1 MALVTSFLDIGLS
14 GSFSS
19 SSSGGSDVG
28 CNGETNASPTR
39 RFFRGVEGPGEGL
52 LQITTVYVMFDFVHG
67 IQLRHGTVGALVNIF
82 VDIYQMA
89 RMVPLD
95 FDADRR
101 LVGEF
106 VDVASGHPPS
116 A

>member
-1 MALVTSFLDIGLS
+1 
-14 GSFSS
+14 
-19 SSSGGSDVG
+19 
-28 CNGETNASPTR
+28 
-39 RFFRGVEGPGEGL
+39 
-52 LQITTVYVMFDFVHG
+52 MFDFVHE

-106 VDVASGHPPS
+106 VDVASGRPPS